1 MKNLLKMKILILIG
15 LCVSMFSCQK
25 ENLTPEPIIQDSNS
39 QYFAYVDKSETGIK
53 NIEGNITSNYYDGI
67 FMLNEGNMT
76 NETGII
82 SFIDKYGIKIDSAY
96 QKANSGKKLGNVT
109 QDMWIGKKNIY
120 FISQN
125 GPEHIIVA
133 DRHSLKKKAE
143 LLNSN
148 SGLDW
153 PTHIAVTEDENKA
166 YVRGNGGLSIINLNS
181 MQVVGKVKGIGASK
195 QKMQLVDNKV
205 YIADG
210 NTLRILDTSNDKII
224 KSIELGTIGGI
235 AKGNNHCIWVGAD
248 NKIIKIS
255 TSNQEIEKTYTL
267 PSGYNFSCG
276 WMGYSG
282 LSANHNTDILYWK
295 QGTEI
300 RKFNTQNEKATVLT
314 NVALDLK
321 NAKMIYGVPSV
332 DPDTNEVYFG
342 YIKDYGLDYL
352 INGIGSIDGETG
364 SIVKHY
370 KNCVRF
376 SVGAF
381 FTSNFD
387 Y

>member
-1 MKNLLKMKILILIG
+1 
-15 LCVSMFSCQK
+15 MFSCQK